1 MEGLFMK
8 RSGKCPKCGYNKI
21 ASEERVFLSEWL
33 KKDLK
38 VQLYYCESCGYI
50 EQYFIGKEMHIL

>member
-1 MEGLFMK
+1 MK
-8 RSGKCPKCGYNKI
+8 RSGKCPKCGHNKI
-21 ASEERVFLSEWL
+21 ASEERVFLSKWL

-50 EQYFIGKEMHIL
+50 EQYFMGKEMHIL